1 MAAVVDG
8 DLPRIRRGATSE
20 EIARKRNSDEE
31 VRPTPQMPTHLRT
44 VNTAEDPVFFAEV
57 PVSHFPTH

>member
-44 VNTAEDPVFFAEV
+44 PLRTLSFSRKFL
-57 PVSHFPTH
+57 